1 MCWEYLIG
9 GMLLG
14 ILVGIAAKEAILILM
29 HGWAYGEK
37 LKIYDE
43 KR

>member
-1 MCWEYLIG
+1 MCWEYLIS
-9 GMLLG
+9 GMFLG
-14 ILVGIAAKEAILILM
+14 ILVGIVVKEAILILM
-29 HGWAYGEK
+29 HGLAYGEK